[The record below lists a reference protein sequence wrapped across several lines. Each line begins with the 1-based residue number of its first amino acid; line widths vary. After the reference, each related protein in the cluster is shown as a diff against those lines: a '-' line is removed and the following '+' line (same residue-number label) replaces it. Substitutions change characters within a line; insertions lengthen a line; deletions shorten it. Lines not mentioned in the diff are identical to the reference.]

1 MKSAFSFMDHTIKSP
16 YTNVQRANKAMRSS
30 VGACSHLLIHF
41 LGHSP
46 LCCINLPSSSHRLPS
61 QADSHSPVCLLIL
74 TLMCSNSPSLH
85 CPTHLHAHKSF
96 CLLCKED
103 FTWNVS
109 SKEIIP
115 YPGGLV
121 CCPMKTLALRCS
133 SYQEF
138 PSDLNFLPLICPSLS
153 IDFMTDLSVF
163 VFTLRL
169 QISQHG
175 PGGKVL
181 HLSPQN
187 IWSQVSCLVFFFLFC
202 CTTWQVGS

>member
-1 MKSAFSFMDHTIKSP
+1 MYQSAILF
-16 YTNVQRANKAMRSS
+16 
-30 VGACSHLLIHF
+30 
-41 LGHSP
+41 
-46 LCCINLPSSSHRLPS
+46 S
-61 QADSHSPVCLLIL
+61 QAPLSADTHSPVCLLIL
-74 TLMCSNSPSLH
+74 TLMCPNRPSLH
-85 CPTHLHAHKSF
+85 CPPYLHAHKSF

-103 FTWNVS
+103 FPWNVS

-115 YPGGLV
+115 YLDGLV

-138 PSDLNFLPLICPSLS
+138 PSDLNCLPLICPSLS

-169 QISQHG
+169 QTSQHG

-187 IWSQVSCLVFFFLFC
+187 IWSQVSCLVIYFFFSALPHGKWDLSSWTKGWTHTC
-202 CTTWQVGS
+202 PSTPCHGKPES